1 MSSTPQMRRSAT
13 FAAATSLVAAACLA
27 AALPLGAQT
36 IDTRNGQP
44 IPVGGFALGGTTS
57 FYALR
62 TIGQS
67 FVAPAGAT
75 SLTSFSFFLSRG
87 AFLPGGADDFT
98 FVASLQ
104 AFTSGGMPV
113 GPVLF
118 ASAARTLGASDP
130 LNVVAEQRF
139 VTSGTALTPGA
150 TYVAYLTA
158 LDAPPTGGRFVSYYA
173 TDQYAPGR
181 VYGAVAEGD
190 LAFVAQFAST
200 TVPEPATWVLVAV
213 GGALVG
219 AFARRRHG
227 RRGRPA
233 SA

>member
-150 TYVAYLTA
+150 TYRATVV
-158 LDAPPTGGRFVSYYA
+158 LD
-173 TDQYAPGR
+173 
-181 VYGAVAEGD
+181 
-190 LAFVAQFAST
+190 
-200 TVPEPATWVLVAV
+200 
-213 GGALVG
+213 
-219 AFARRRHG
+219 
-227 RRGRPA
+227 GRPA
-233 SA
+233 RMRHRDGTHLLVPVGTSLNAQALFWPLLQD